1 MPKDKES
8 TTRLKID
15 TTEFKR
21 GISDANRAIKLANSE
36 FKAATSSMDDWSS
49 STEGQ
54 QAKLKQ
60 LNAVMDAE
68 KQKLSVLQEQYKKV
82 VAAQG
87 ENSAEAENLK
97 IRMNNQ
103 EAAIGKVD
111 KELKDYKEKLKGAD
125 DGTKNL
131 TASEEKAEKQ
141 TESLGGEFS
150 SAKVAL
156 GNFIADGLEKGIG
169 KLGELADA
177 AKQAYE
183 EFDQGADNVIKAT
196 GATGSAA
203 DSLKKSYENV
213 AKSVKG
219 DMSDLGAVVGEV
231 STRFGFGDE
240 KLEKASVTFKKF
252 ADITGIDA
260 KTAVQLVSRAMEKA
274 GIESDRYEEVL
285 DKLAY
290 ASQAT
295 GVDVSKLAQN
305 LIDNGSAFKQL
316 GLDVDAQIGL
326 LASFERGGVNVSA
339 TLGGMKKAVG
349 NWAKEGKNAN
359 TEFKKTMDMIQKAPS
374 DTEAARIA
382 VEAFG
387 AKSGVELAEAMR
399 TGKFSYDDFANSLK
413 KSSKTVE
420 NTYEGTQDGLDKI
433 NLAMQGVKVDVAK
446 AFGELLDE
454 NKENIDDAIRYVK
467 TTVIPKAKSAITWII
482 DNFGTI
488 TTVAKGV
495 ATTIGTIW
503 VLKKTA
509 SFAQGISD
517 GVRALTSLSSAADS
531 AKTSQEGLNAAQNA
545 SPINLLIT
553 ATALLAGGL
562 KTIIDLAA
570 DNIEVVEKET
580 DRYQELHDEIKK
592 NADDWRDV
600 TKSRDDNVKKA
611 EAEFDY
617 LDRLKTELDT
627 LVDENGKVK
636 TGYEE
641 RAKFITDKLSEATGI
656 EIQNNGKVIDS
667 YKKVSAEIDNV
678 LKKKRANAILEAND
692 EAYKKAVVD
701 NDKNYS
707 QFTKA
712 KQAYED
718 SEDKVNKYK
727 TRLDELNQLIKSATT
742 AKSYDRALYDRAWK
756 ARNEYDEIKDLL
768 DKEEQQKSKSWSAY
782 VTAKQ
787 TYEKSVSIMTNYE
800 RLSAAIMTGDSKQ
813 IEQAVTDMNNNFKR
827 AETTTRETLEK
838 QRKEFEDHYNLL
850 KKQLESNTP
859 GITQTMVDQAK
870 TMCDRA
876 VAELERWDS
885 KYSDAGNLNAG
896 AYAGAFTAEET
907 QKKVTENISKLSDK
921 ALAALI
927 KEGEA
932 ERAGNDLIK
941 NAVDGMTT
949 AGNVLGIPAI
959 GQMAKD
965 IADEFNKGNH
975 ASEAGYKYGQAFFE
989 SMKRKVSASFTEGLL
1004 PKASDT
1010 SVAKFR
1016 QQMDDIFGKPA
1027 TSKPSWMNSGINSS
1041 INNNFYQTINSPKE
1055 VSPYEASREAEKF
1068 LNLYGNK

>member
-36 FKAATSSMDDWSS
+36 FKAATSSMDNWAD

-131 TASEEKAEKQ
+131 TSSEEKAEKQ
-141 TESLGGEFS
+141 TENLSGEFS
-150 SAKVAL
+150 TAKVAL

-231 STRFGFGDE
+231 STRFGFVDE
-240 KLEKASVTFKKF
+240 KLEKASVKFKKF
-252 ADITGIDA
+252 ADITEIDA

-305 LIDNGSAFKQL
+305 LADNGSAFKQL

-339 TLGGMKKAVG
+339 ALGGMKKAVG

-382 VEAFG
+382 VETFG

-482 DNFGTI
+482 NNFGTI

-517 GVRALTSLSSAADS
+517 GVKALTSLSSAADS
-531 AKTSQEGLNAAQNA
+531 AKTSQEGLNAAQSA

-570 DNIEVVEKET
+570 DNIDVVEKET

-592 NADDWRDV
+592 NAAEWKEL

-712 KQAYED
+712 KQAYEE
-718 SEDKVNKYK
+718 SKGKVDRY
-727 TRLDELNQLIKSATT
+727 TGRLTELDRLIKSATT
-742 AKSYDRALYDRAWK
+742 AKLNDRAWEYRK
-756 ARNEYDEIKDLL
+756 EYDEIKDLL
-768 DKEEQQKSKSWSAY
+768 DKEEKQKSKSWSAY

-813 IEQAVTDMNNNFKR
+813 IEQAVTDMNSNFKR
-827 AETTTRETLEK
+827 AETSTRDTLDRQKKDFENHYKVLK
-838 QRKEFEDHYNLL
+838 Q
-850 KKQLESNTP
+850 QLESNTP
-859 GITQTMVDQAK
+859 GVTQAMVDQAK

-896 AYAGAFTAEET
+896 AYAGAFTDEEIKEKMRNNVSMLT
-907 QKKVTENISKLSDK
+907 DE
-921 ALAALI
+921 ALNELI
-927 KEGEA
+927 KEEKKAKEEGEKFVTA
-932 ERAGNDLIK
+932 FTG
-941 NAVDGMTT
+941 GMTAFGT
-949 AGNVLGIPAI
+949 LVGLPSIDTLAENFAN
-959 GQMAKD
+959 
-965 IADEFNKGNH
+965 EFNNN
-975 ASEAGYKYGQAFFE
+975 KYGYNAGEEYGKAFI
-989 SMKRKVSASFTEGLL
+989 EGLRRKL
-1004 PKASDT
+1004 QKASTEVLPAVLELLGVGKFAEQFSNFT
-1010 SVAKFR
+1010 S
-1016 QQMDDIFGKPA
+1016 QNYGNLPS
-1027 TSKPSWMNSGINSS
+1027 TSSMFNSGINSS

-1055 VSPYEASREAEKF
+1055 VSPYEASREAKKF
-1068 LNLYGNK
+1068 LSLYGNK

>member
-36 FKAATSSMDDWSS
+36 FKAATSSMDDWAD

-141 TESLGGEFS
+141 TENLSGKFS
-150 SAKVAL
+150 TAKVAL

-203 DSLKKSYENV
+203 DNLKKSYENV

-219 DMSDLGAVVGEV
+219 EMSDLGAVVGEV
-231 STRFGFGDE
+231 STRFGFVDE
-240 KLEKASVTFKKF
+240 KLEKASVKFKKF

-305 LIDNGSAFKQL
+305 LADNGSAFKQL

-339 TLGGMKKAVG
+339 ALGGMKKAVG

-382 VEAFG
+382 VDTFG
-387 AKSGVELAEAMR
+387 AKSGPELAEAMR
-399 TGKFSYDDFANSLK
+399 TGKFSYDDFAKSLK

-482 DNFGTI
+482 NNFGTI

-517 GVRALTSLSSAADS
+517 GVKALTNLGTAAER
-531 AKTSQEGLNAAQNA
+531 ATTSQEGLNAAQSA

-592 NADDWRDV
+592 NAEDWRDV
-600 TKSRDDNVKKA
+600 IKVRDDNVKKA

-617 LDRLKTELDT
+617 LDSLKTELDT
-627 LVDENGKVK
+627 LVDENGRVK

-712 KQAYED
+712 KQAYEE
-718 SEDKVNKYK
+718 SKGKVDRY
-727 TRLDELNQLIKSATT
+727 TGRLTELDRLIKSATT
-742 AKSYDRALYDRAWK
+742 AKLNDRAWEYRK
-756 ARNEYDEIKDLL
+756 KYDEIKDLL
-768 DKEEQQKSKSWSAY
+768 DKEENQKKESWLAY
-782 VTAKQ
+782 EQARN

-827 AETTTRETLEK
+827 AETSTRFTLDQ
-838 QRKEFEDHYNLL
+838 QRKEFEDHYTLL

-859 GITQTMVDQAK
+859 GVTQTMVDQAK

-907 QKKVTENISKLSDK
+907 QKKVTENISNLSDK

-932 ERAGNDLIK
+932 ERAGNELIK

-975 ASEAGYKYGQAFFE
+975 ASEAGFKYGQAFFE

-1027 TSKPSWMNSGINSS
+1027 TAKPSWMNSGINSS

>member
-1 MPKDKES
+1 MAKDKES

-36 FKAATSSMDDWSS
+36 FKAATSSMDDWSN

-141 TESLGGEFS
+141 TENLSGEFS
-150 SAKVAL
+150 TAKVAL

-219 DMSDLGAVVGEV
+219 EMSDLGAVVGEV
-231 STRFGFGDE
+231 STRFGFVDE

-290 ASQAT
+290 ASQVT

-305 LIDNGSAFKQL
+305 LADNGSAFKQL

-326 LASFERGGVNVSA
+326 LASFERGGVNVSSA
-339 TLGGMKKAVG
+339 LGGMKKAVG

-359 TEFKKTMDMIQKAPS
+359 IEFKKTMDMIQKAPS

-503 VLKKTA
+503 VLKKTT
-509 SFAQGISD
+509 SFAQGIAD
-517 GVRALTSLSSAADS
+517 GARALTSLGSAADS

-545 SPINLLIT
+545 SPINLLIKG
-553 ATALLAGGL
+553 TALLAGGL

-570 DNIEVVEKET
+570 DNIDVVGEEV

-636 TGYEE
+636 TGYEK
-641 RAKFITDKLSEATGI
+641 RANFITDKLSEATGI

-701 NDKNYS
+701 NDKNYN
-707 QFTKA
+707 QFA
-712 KQAYED
+712 QAQQAYEQ
-718 SEDKVNKYK
+718 SAGKVNEYNY
-727 TRLDELNQLIKSATT
+727 RLHELDRLIKSANSIQDY
-742 AKSYDRALYDRAWK
+742 KK
-756 ARNEYDEIKDLL
+756 EGEYREEYKKIQQLL
-768 DKEEQQKSKSWSAY
+768 EAEEKQKSKSWSAY
-782 VTAKQ
+782 VQAKN

-800 RLSAAIMTGDSKQ
+800 RLSAEIMTGDSKQ
-813 IEQAVTDMNNNFKR
+813 IEQAVDDIKNNFKR

-859 GITQTMVDQAK
+859 GVTQTMVDQAK

-876 VAELERWDS
+876 VDELERWDS
-885 KYSDAGNLNAG
+885 KYKDAGSLNAG
-896 AYAGAFTAEET
+896 AYAGAFTEEEI
-907 QKKVTENISKLSDK
+907 KERMRYNVSKLTDE
-921 ALAALI
+921 ALNELI
-927 KEGEA
+927 KKGNKAKEEGEKFVTAFTGGMAAFGRLVGLPSIDKLA
-932 ERAGNDLIK
+932 EDFANEFNNNKYGYDAGEKYGI
-941 NAVDGMTT
+941 AVVEGLKRKLQKASTEVLPS
-949 AGNVLGIPAI
+949 VLGLL
-959 GQMAKD
+959 G
-965 IADEFNKGNH
+965 
-975 ASEAGYKYGQAFFE
+975 AGTFK
-989 SMKRKVSASFTEGLL
+989 FTSQNYENSL
-1004 PKASDT
+1004 ST
-1010 SVAKFR
+1010 
-1016 QQMDDIFGKPA
+1016 
-1027 TSKPSWMNSGINSS
+1027 PSTFNSGINSS

-1068 LNLYGNK
+1068 LNLYGTNRR

>member
-1 MPKDKES
+1 MAKDKES

-68 KQKLSVLQEQYKKV
+68 KQKLSILQEQYKKV

-87 ENSAEAENLK
+87 ENSTEAENLK

-141 TESLGGEFS
+141 TENLSGEFS
-150 SAKVAL
+150 TAKVAL

-203 DSLKKSYENV
+203 DNLKKSYENV

-219 DMSDLGAVVGEV
+219 EMSDLGNVVGEV
-231 STRFGFGDE
+231 STRFGFVDE

-305 LIDNGSAFKQL
+305 LADNGSAFKQL

-339 TLGGMKKAVG
+339 ALGGMKKAVG

-382 VEAFG
+382 VETFG

-454 NKENIDDAIRYVK
+454 NKENIEDAIRYVK

-570 DNIEVVEKET
+570 DNIDVVEEET

-712 KQAYED
+712 KQAYEE
-718 SEDKVNKYK
+718 SKGKVDRY
-727 TRLDELNQLIKSATT
+727 TGRLTELDRLIKSATT
-742 AKSYDRALYDRAWK
+742 AKLNDRAWEYRK
-756 ARNEYDEIKDLL
+756 EYDEIKDLL
-768 DKEEQQKSKSWSAY
+768 DKEEKQKSKSWSAY

-850 KKQLESNTP
+850 KKQLDSNTP
-859 GITQTMVDQAK
+859 GVTQAMVDQAK

-896 AYAGAFTAEET
+896 AYAGAFTDEET
-907 QKKVTENISKLSDK
+907 KEKMRNNVSMLTDE
-921 ALAALI
+921 ALNELI
-927 KEGEA
+927 KEEKKAKEEGEKFVTA
-932 ERAGNDLIK
+932 FTG
-941 NAVDGMTT
+941 GMTAFGT
-949 AGNVLGIPAI
+949 LVGLPSIDTLAENFAN
-959 GQMAKD
+959 
-965 IADEFNKGNH
+965 EFNNN
-975 ASEAGYKYGQAFFE
+975 KYGYNAGEEYGKAFI
-989 SMKRKVSASFTEGLL
+989 EGLRRKL
-1004 PKASDT
+1004 QKASTEVLPAVLELLGVGKFAEQFSNFT
-1010 SVAKFR
+1010 SQNYANL
-1016 QQMDDIFGKPA
+1016 
-1027 TSKPSWMNSGINSS
+1027 PSTPSMFNSGINSS

-1055 VSPYEASREAEKF
+1055 VSPYEAGREAEKF